1 MTMCRVIT
9 PDQGGGHGHTDDPL
23 SIAELLRETLSQEL
37 DALTELAARHHVIE
51 DEEVRHVLGHLIG
64 SRRKDLAALWG
75 LLQRVEDKAFGD
87 HPHGHGHEH

>member
-1 MTMCRVIT
+1 MCRVIT

-87 HPHGHGHEH
+87 HPPGHGHEH